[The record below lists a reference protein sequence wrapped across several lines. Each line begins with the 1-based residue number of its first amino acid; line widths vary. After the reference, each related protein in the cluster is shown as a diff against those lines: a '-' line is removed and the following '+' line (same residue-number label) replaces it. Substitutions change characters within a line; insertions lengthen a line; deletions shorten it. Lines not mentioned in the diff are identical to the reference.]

1 MFLTI
6 IVFYAFM
13 VRCLKRENKIIAPEK
28 SSESTTPSVSSS
40 LITSNT
46 TSSSS
51 TTTSI
56 AYNKLHKS
64 VLKDTPLSKC
74 DKEQALLLE
83 RNKAD
88 NSNDSG
94 KEPDSGDEGTDDNN
108 FDEEEFYN
116 IIATKAAAFQSKR
129 NSSTSV
135 SSGSFYDDAY
145 RTKRNSLR
153 SQSSTCSEII
163 DETTAVQMSGSRRSS
178 EDRIQNRKLSYKNRR
193 IGWKRRRTTGRY

>member
-1 MFLTI
+1 
-6 IVFYAFM
+6 M
-13 VRCLKRENKIIAPEK
+13 VRCLKRENTLVAPEK
-28 SSESTTPSVSSS
+28 SSESTTTSVSNS
-40 LITSNT
+40 ITTNS

-74 DKEQALLLE
+74 DKNEGLQQE

-94 KEPDSGDEGTDDNN
+94 KEPDSEDEGTDDNN

-163 DETTAVQMSGSRRSS
+163 DETSAVQMSGSRRSS

-193 IGWKRRRTTGRY
+193 IGWKRRRTTGRYWTP